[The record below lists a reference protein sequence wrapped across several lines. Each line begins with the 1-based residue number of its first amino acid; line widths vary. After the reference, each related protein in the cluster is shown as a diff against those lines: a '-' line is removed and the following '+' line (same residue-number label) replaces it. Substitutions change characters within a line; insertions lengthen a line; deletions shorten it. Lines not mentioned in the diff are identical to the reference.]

1 MKSKSALLAVS
12 ITINALLVAGIV
24 GITGWKYYRKM
35 TKPFRADYYESKVT
49 HYATLHEKNAEI
61 VFIGDSHI
69 DRCEWSELF
78 DRCGIINRG
87 IDGDTT
93 DGVLNRLDEI
103 TSMKPKKVFI
113 MIGGADFIIG
123 RNIPQVENNYK
134 KIIERI
140 RAGSPLTGIYIQS
153 LLPTVQR
160 IIPMPL
166 ELIRGLN
173 GKLRLLADNRHVF
186 YIDLYSVMLDS
197 TGGLNPSYSIDGVH
211 LNGQGYIAWREAIYQ
226 YVMK

>member
-1 MKSKSALLAVS
+1 MKPGRTILVVS
-12 ITINALLVAGIV
+12 IAINLLFVIGIAGV
-24 GITGWKYYRKM
+24 TGWKYYRKIK
-35 TKPFRADYYESKVT
+35 KPFRGDYYECKTS
-49 HYATLHEKNAEI
+49 HHAALNEKRADI
-61 VFIGDSHI
+61 IFIGDSLT

-87 IDGDTT
+87 IEGDTT
-93 DGVLNRLDEI
+93 DGVLNRLDDI
-103 TSMKPKKVFI
+103 TSMKPEKIFI

-123 RNIPQVENNYK
+123 REIPRIEENYK
-134 KIIERI
+134 KIIGQI
-140 RAGSPLTGIYIQS
+140 RDKSPQTIIYIQS

-186 YIDLYSVMLDS
+186 YLDIYSVMIDS

-211 LNGQGYIAWREAIYQ
+211 LNGQGYKVWREAIYP
-226 YVMK
+226 YIMR